1 MLSTLRTH
9 TSTWL
14 VLLLYQRRK
23 LKPKEIKQLALS
35 FHSWS
40 TLGKA
45 WTLGGDSSFLIVTLY
60 ATVDIPCS
68 DVQSRVSEQL
78 S

>member
-1 MLSTLRTH
+1 MLSTLHTH

-35 FHSWS
+35 FHSWW

-45 WTLGGDSSFLIVTLY
+45 WTLGGDSFFLIVTLY
-60 ATVDIPCS
+60 ATVDVPYF
-68 DVQSRVSEQL
+68 DVQSLVSEQL